1 MNVPIKVDSGEI
13 IENVIVKGDLSKL
26 DPAERAKYYVTV
38 CKSVGLNPLTRPLEY
53 ITLQGKLTLYAK
65 RDCADQLRKLHNVS
79 LKVLEQR
86 LDGDLLTVH
95 VKATMPDG
103 REDEDFGAV
112 SLPETAKG
120 EIRAN
125 LVLKAITKAKRRA
138 TLSICGLGFLDETE
152 VDDIPARA
160 KRIGIANSPMPHLD
174 PDTGEIDESVN
185 DTTDQAASVNS
196 PPEATG
202 AATVFSDER
211 WGMAQAAAMRG
222 KTEFDKFYKGCTR
235 AEQAELR
242 AHKAELEALYPKADA
257 TA

>member
-1 MNVPIKVDSGEI
+1 MNVPIKVESGEI
-13 IENVIVKGDLSKL
+13 IENVIIKGDLSRL
-26 DPAERAKYYVTV
+26 DAAERAQYYVTV

-152 VDDIPARA
+152 VADIPAHA
-160 KRIGIANSPMPHLD
+160 KRIGIARSPMPHVD

-185 DTTDQAASVNS
+185 DTTDQAAPVNS
-196 PPEATG
+196 PPSEAG

-222 KTEFDKFYKGCTR
+222 RDALIAFARECTP
-235 AEQAELR
+235 AERKELA
-242 AHKAELEALYPKADA
+242 AHKAELERLYPKQ
-257 TA
+257 